1 MSEQSTYKVSVKD
14 GKACE
19 KILNIQVSQEAVQK
33 EYESFFRSVAPK
45 AKIPGFRPG
54 KAPQKVVAM
63 HFKGE
68 AREEVMK
75 TLISDSYHW
84 AIEEKTLKPLLSPQI
99 EDVQF
104 DEATLSYRALV
115 EVRPKIKLSRVE
127 GLSAKKPKVEIKPAE
142 IDEQLKKIQTAH
154 AQFKVVEDRAA
165 VLGDFL
171 IADYTCAVD
180 GKEIERRDDD
190 FLEIRAEEY
199 LKGFSKQLVGVKAG
213 ETREVKVT
221 FPDKAGRAELMGK
234 EGVFNVKVKEIKKK
248 ELPELNDDLAREAGG
263 EFKTLQE
270 LKDNIKKEL
279 QTSKDAEAETAF
291 EKELLA
297 ELLKHNKVE
306 LPQRL
311 VERRLQYLLEQ
322 AESSMHQHEGGEAE
336 FKSKRDELAK
346 ELTPEAARQVHLAF
360 LLNEISEENKFTVEA
375 EDLKKKYLQVA
386 ARFRRP
392 TEEVETYYSGNEEA
406 LENLKEQIHSEKAV
420 EFIKQHAKQK

>member
-19 KILNIQVSQEAVQK
+19 KILNIQVSPEAVQK

-63 HFKGE
+63 HFKSE

-99 EDVQF
+99 DEVQF
-104 DEATLSYRALV
+104 DEATLSYRASV

-127 GLSAKKPKVEIKPAE
+127 GLSAKKAKVEVKPAE
-142 IDEQLKKIQTAH
+142 IEEQLKKIQTAH

-165 VLGDFL
+165 IVGDFL
-171 IADYTCAVD
+171 IADYTCTVD
-180 GKEIERRDDD
+180 GKQVEQRSDDW
-190 FLEIRAEEY
+190 LEIREEEY
-199 LKGFSKQLVGVKAG
+199 LKGFSKQLVGVKPG
-213 ETREVKVT
+213 ESREVRVK
-221 FPDKAGRAELMGK
+221 FPEKAGRAELMGK
-234 EGVFNVKVKEIKKK
+234 EGVFTVQVKEIKKK
-248 ELPELNDDLAREAGG
+248 ELPELNDDLAREAG

-270 LKDNIKKEL
+270 LKDNIQKEL
-279 QTSKDAEAETAF
+279 QASKDAEAEAAF
-291 EKELLA
+291 EKELLG

-306 LPQRL
+306 LPKRL

-322 AESSMHQHEGGEAE
+322 AEKSMHQHEGGEAE
-336 FKSKRDELAK
+336 FTKKREELTK

-360 LLNEISEENKFTVEA
+360 LLNEISEENKFTVTD
-375 EDLKKKYLQVA
+375 EDLKKKYAQVA

-392 TEEVETYYSGNEEA
+392 TEEVETYYSGNDEA
-406 LENLKEQIHSEKAV
+406 LDNLKEQIHSEKAV

>member
-1 MSEQSTYKVSVKD
+1 MSDQSTYKVSIKD

-19 KILNIQVSQEAVQK
+19 KILNIQVSPEAVQK

-63 HFKGE
+63 HYKGE

-99 EDVQF
+99 DEVQF
-104 DEATLSYRALV
+104 DEATLSYRASI
-115 EVRPKIKLSRVE
+115 EVRPKVKLSRIE
-127 GLSAKKPKVEIKPAE
+127 GLSAKKNKAEVKPTE
-142 IDEQLKKIQTAH
+142 IDEQLKKIQSAH

-171 IADYTCAVD
+171 IADYTCTVD
-180 GKEIERRDDD
+180 GKEIERRSDD

-199 LKGFSKQLVGVKAG
+199 LKGFSKQLEGVKAG

-221 FPDKAGRAELMGK
+221 FPEKAGRAELMGK
-234 EGVFNVKVKEIKKK
+234 EGIFTVQVKEIKRK
-248 ELPELNDDLAREAGG
+248 ELPELNDDLACEAG

-270 LKDNIKKEL
+270 LKDNIRKEL
-279 QTSKDAEAETAF
+279 QASKDAEVEAAF

-306 LPQRL
+306 LPKRL

-322 AESSMHQHEGGEAE
+322 AENSMHQHEGGEAE
-336 FKSKRDELAK
+336 FNAKREELGK

-360 LLNEISEENKFTVEA
+360 LLDEIAEEQKLTVQD
-375 EDLKKKYLQVA
+375 EDVKIKYGQVA

-392 TEEVETYYSGNEEA
+392 VEEVEKYYSGSEDA
-406 LENLKEQIHSEKAV
+406 LENLKEQIRSEKAV

>member
-19 KILNIQVSQEAVQK
+19 KILNIQVSEEAVQK

-54 KAPQKVVAM
+54 KAPQKVIAM
-63 HFKGE
+63 HFKSE

-99 EDVQF
+99 DEVEF
-104 DEATLSYRALV
+104 DEAKLSYRASV
-115 EVRPKIKLSRVE
+115 EVRPKIKLARVE
-127 GLSAKKPKVEIKPAE
+127 GLSAKKGKVEIKPAE
-142 IDEQLKKIQTAH
+142 IEEQLKKVQTAN
-154 AQFKVVEDRAA
+154 AQFKAVEDRAA
-165 VLGDFL
+165 IVGDFL
-171 IADYTCAVD
+171 IADYICNVD
-180 GKEIERRDDD
+180 GKEIERRTDDW
-190 FLEIRAEEY
+190 LEIREEEY

-221 FPDKAGRAELMGK
+221 FPEKAGRAELMGK
-234 EGVFNVKVKEIKKK
+234 EGVFSVVIKEIKKK
-248 ELPELNDDLAREAGG
+248 ELPELNDELAREAG

-270 LKDNIKKEL
+270 LKDNIE
-279 QTSKDAEAETAF
+279 KDLRTAKEAEVEAAF

-297 ELLKHNKVE
+297 ELLKHNKIE
-306 LPQRL
+306 LPKRL

-322 AESSMHQHEGGEAE
+322 AENSMHRHEGGEAE
-336 FKSKRDELAK
+336 FAAKREELTK

-360 LLNEISEENKFTVEA
+360 LLNEISEENKFTVND
-375 EDLKKKYLQVA
+375 EDLKKKYAQVA
-386 ARFRRP
+386 ERFRRP
-392 TEEVETYYSGNEEA
+392 VEEVQNYYSGNDEA
-406 LENLKEQIHSEKAV
+406 LDNLKEQIHSEKAV